1 VDSSAWAAV
10 FVEISKGFSECP
22 SLGKIKNNNY
32 VFKPIKTLNN
42 NDIQEGWPLGCASCG
57 VSLGKLYELCE
68 MFSEVTADVMILGGG
83 QLAAKLV

>member
-1 VDSSAWAAV
+1 
-10 FVEISKGFSECP
+10 
-22 SLGKIKNNNY
+22 
-32 VFKPIKTLNN
+32 LNN
-42 NDIQEGWPLGCASCG
+42 NEIQEGWPLGCASCG